1 MGSNVV
7 PDRVSVIIVNK
18 IFRIIN
24 LIYIDDKENRNKI
37 DLVKR

>member
-24 LIYIDDKENRNKI
+24 LIYIDDKENK
-37 DLVKR
+37 K